1 MGYKN
6 TKKVQYLV
14 LVDKIKKSSK
24 EKSNLSVALSL
35 FFLIKNYFFNSS
47 NFAQTPALTNKD
59 FTVLVG

>member
-24 EKSNLSVALSL
+24 NAWR
-35 FFLIKNYFFNSS
+35 NS
-47 NFAQTPALTNKD
+47 A
-59 FTVLVG
+59 VMIV

>member
-24 EKSNLSVALSL
+24 MLDATLL
-35 FFLIKNYFFNSS
+35 L
-47 NFAQTPALTNKD
+47 
-59 FTVLVG
+59 

>member
-24 EKSNLSVALSL
+24 NAWRNSTVMIIWYALHMRNSFLKEKWQES
-35 FFLIKNYFFNSS
+35 
-47 NFAQTPALTNKD
+47 
-59 FTVLVG
+59 